1 MVIGKHVRDGELQWD
16 PAGQKP
22 LPRKGASVMIYWFND
37 DTMERSARRQRH
49 GVRLDEETR
58 EILLRRAAYMD
69 AADENLVRLAIDG
82 KHSYRQMTRVMRL
95 ASAGGTHRRVRLLIR
110 RLREPVV
117 AALLD
122 FPGDLPAD
130 YREIGIRHFLRR
142 QPVRDIA
149 AAMDRPMADVY
160 RVNAYLRGWCKATG
174 RAWAAAVLAPGKRES
189 KRDEARVRAGRR
201 PAEVGVLIKS

>member
-1 MVIGKHVRDGELQWD
+1 MVSGKHVRDGELQWD
-16 PAGQKP
+16 AAGEMP
-22 LPRKGASVMIYWFND
+22 PSRKGASVMIYWFND
-37 DTMERSARRQRH
+37 DTMERSARRQRQR

-58 EILLRRAAYMD
+58 GILLRRAAYMD

-122 FPGDLPAD
+122 FPGNLPAD

-149 AAMDRPMADVY
+149 AEMDRAMTDVY
-160 RVNAYLRGWCKATG
+160 RVNAYLRGWCKATEH
-174 RAWAAAVLAPGKRES
+174 AWASAALATTRRDTT
-189 KRDEARVRAGRR
+189 RDEARAGAGRR
-201 PAEVGVLIKS
+201 RRAEVGV